1 MMGRRRRERR
11 DDRQDDRRGGGGMNK
26 YQMREK
32 LVSIG
37 NDFWIENAA
46 GQKTFK
52 VDGKAMRVRDTLK
65 FEDAHGKE
73 LCKIQEKKVRVK
85 DTMNIEGPGGE
96 TLATVKKALITPV
109 RDRWTIKVGKK
120 GYEMAVN
127 PDFGKDLLARFNPK
141 TDTLLFLCRSGS
153 RSCISSTEAVKA
165 GFTEDKVFNI
175 MGGFEGGKMKY
186 KSSACCG
193 KRIGGSWKNEGLP
206 WTYHMDKRLMYQ
218 PDVAE

>member
-1 MMGRRRRERR
+1 MKKLTKTIVCSAVFVLVFSAFAFAEFQYKGTKIHMGEDLDPVQAHEMLTKDPGHTFLVDVRTRPE
-11 DDRQDDRRGGGGMNK
+11 
-26 YQMREK
+26 YQLLGHPEGACN
-32 LVSIG
+32 VP
-37 NDFWIENAA
+37 
-46 GQKTFK
+46 
-52 VDGKAMRVRDTLK
+52 VK
-65 FEDAHGKE
+65 F
-73 LCKIQEKKVRVK
+73 
-85 DTMNIEGPGGE
+85 
-96 TLATVKKALITPV
+96 
-109 RDRWTIKVGKK
+109 WTIKAGKK